1 MVCNLCVSSYQSG
14 QNGETLLPYA
24 NTEAERLKKRVLT
37 DPQGPVTEECLFRSA
52 AVPLLLLSNMSLM
65 KVVFVTP
72 LVFGAAHLYHFY
84 ESRITS
90 PNTPL
95 VTAAARA
102 IVQLVYTTIF
112 GAYATFL
119 YIRTGSLL
127 AVVLVHAM
135 CNALGIRFIWG
146 YAQPYW
152 IPLTAQSNR
161 LILLKWTIP
170 YYFLLVGGVVVWWKS
185 LFSLTESDLA
195 LAQF

>member
-1 MVCNLCVSSYQSG
+1 MEKHRGSMQTYKPRDESNQ
-14 QNGETLLPYA
+14 A
-24 NTEAERLKKRVLT
+24 LT
-37 DPQGPVTEECLFRSA
+37 AIQGPVTEECLFRSA
-52 AVPLLLLSNMSLM
+52 AVPLLLLSKMSLI
-65 KVVFVTP
+65 KIVFLTP

-95 VTAAARA
+95 SIAVVRA

-119 YIRTGSLL
+119 YLRTGSLL
-127 AVVLVHAM
+127 AVILVHAM

-152 IPLTAQSNR
+152 MPLRAQESR
-161 LILLKWTIP
+161 LILLKWTVP
-170 YYFLLVGGVVVWWKS
+170 YYCLLIGGAVVWWRS
-185 LFSLTESDLA
+185 LFSLTESELA
-195 LAQF
+195 MAHF